1 MHPQRTER
9 LLNGLCIQDGH
20 ALQLLTAIGIFPR
33 MELWRKNLYVLWG
46 TQFLA
51 MAGMNL
57 VIPFLPF
64 YIRQVGVTDP
74 ESLARWSGLVFA
86 GPFCLS
92 FVATPVWGSLGDRY
106 GRKLMVVR
114 ALVGLALSQL
124 LIGFAQDVIQLLV
137 FRVVQGAISGF
148 IAANLALVSTNT
160 PKERM
165 GYAIGFL
172 QSATAAGTVLGPAV
186 GGILADLIGYREIF
200 FITAALCGVAAVV
213 VSTSVVEQVQPA
225 RGERSYSVLD
235 NARFMWNDR
244 RLRIVGLTMVVG
256 QLSVLMIEPI
266 FALFV
271 EGLSEGS
278 RYVSTLTGAVFS
290 ISGFFMVIAAPWW
303 GRRNDRTG
311 FRRNLSIAL
320 AVVGVAY
327 LLHVAVGNLLQ
338 LAALRAVLGFAR
350 GGVLPALYSIVSL
363 LSPSERR
370 GGMMAI
376 ASSLTVL
383 GNMLGPMAGG
393 MIAGAFGITAT
404 FLANGAL
411 LLMTSLLI
419 SRQLQL
425 HELDTRIAA
434 PVPAAAEPQE

>member
-1 MHPQRTER
+1 
-9 LLNGLCIQDGH
+9 
-20 ALQLLTAIGIFPR
+20 

-57 VIPFLPF
+57 VVPFLPF
-64 YIRQVGVTDP
+64 YIRQLGVTDP
-74 ESLARWSGLVFA
+74 TSLARWSGLVFA
-86 GPFCLS
+86 GPFFLS
-92 FVATPVWGSLGDRY
+92 FIATPVWGVLGDRY
-106 GRKLMVVR
+106 GRKMMVVR
-114 ALVGLALSQL
+114 ALIGLAISQL
-124 LIGFAQDVIQLLV
+124 LIGFAQDVIQLLI

-186 GGILADLIGYREIF
+186 GGLLADLIGYREIF
-200 FITAALCGVAAVV
+200 FITATLCFIAGIVV
-213 VSTSVVEQVQPA
+213 FTSVVEQVRPGQ
-225 RGERSYSVLD
+225 GERSYSVFD

-244 RLRIVGLTMVVG
+244 RIRIVGFTMVIG

-271 EGLSEGS
+271 EGLSAGS

-290 ISGFFMVIAAPWW
+290 VSGFFMVIAAPWW
-303 GRRNDRTG
+303 GRRNDKTG
-311 FRRNLSIAL
+311 FRRNLTIAL
-320 AVVGVAY
+320 TVVGVAY
-327 LLHVAVGNLLQ
+327 LLHTVVENLIQ
-338 LAALRAVLGFAR
+338 LAVLRAALGFAR

-363 LSPSERR
+363 LTPAERR
-370 GGMMAI
+370 GGTMAI

-383 GNMLGPMAGG
+383 GNMIGPMMGG
-393 MIAGAFGITAT
+393 MIAGTFGITAT
-404 FLANGAL
+404 FVANGAL
-411 LLMTSLLI
+411 LLLTSLLI

-425 HELDTRIAA
+425 KELDT
-434 PVPAAAEPQE
+434 PAAAGSPGSAEPHR